1 MNGEIFKKKAT
12 YVYHK
17 LIYFQLSFLLC
28 SRLLLDRRDNKNN
41 PDNVMCTHSGCYL
54 HNEWVNEKN
63 MGGGGKQRKRMRRV
77 SFLSK
82 KGLLFG
88 VEWIKNGSV
97 VFVIT
102 I

>member
-1 MNGEIFKKKAT
+1 MGRF
-12 YVYHK
+12 HF
-17 LIYFQLSFLLC
+17 YFVADYYQIG
-28 SRLLLDRRDNKNN
+28 DNKNN

-102 I
+102 V

>member
-1 MNGEIFKKKAT
+1 
-12 YVYHK
+12 
-17 LIYFQLSFLLC
+17 
-28 SRLLLDRRDNKNN
+28 
-41 PDNVMCTHSGCYL
+41 
-54 HNEWVNEKN
+54 
-63 MGGGGKQRKRMRRV
+63 MRRV